1 MLKTITDLP
10 QHGFSRWNQ
19 ISSLVGVSKSQ
30 FRSMVLSQ
38 KAPQPTQLST
48 RVTVYSNAEL
58 HKWFADPLA
67 YKAEVTK

>member
-19 ISSLVGVSKSQ
+19 IAPLVGVSKAK
-30 FRSMVLSQ
+30 FRLMVLSHQ
-38 KAPQPTQLST
+38 APPAMKISG

-58 HKWFADPLA
+58 HKWFADPIA
-67 YKAEVTK
+67 YKSEVKK